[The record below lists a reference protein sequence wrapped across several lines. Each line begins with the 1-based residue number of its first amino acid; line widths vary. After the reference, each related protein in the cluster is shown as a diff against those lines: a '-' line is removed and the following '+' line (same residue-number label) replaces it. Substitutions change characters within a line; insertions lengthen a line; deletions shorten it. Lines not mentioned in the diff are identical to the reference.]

1 MLKKIILIS
10 VFFATV
16 INIYGIK
23 ITDQQVR
30 HVLSRLDKELDRR
43 ERYIS
48 ERQMRIDSI
57 NKLCDTLTNSGKL
70 LDYTMMLADEYTS
83 FNNDSAIFYYNQGL
97 LKSIELKNDSLAT
110 AFRLKRATYLPLA
123 AFISDAISEYEKVDT
138 TALDGA
144 LRKLYYDSGRQL
156 YSYIASFYVNYPE
169 YYDLWHKKNMECQS
183 QLLRLLDQK
192 TSQFKLNKGE
202 FHYSH
207 QEYSKAKAVLEDL
220 LDGLNEDSNL
230 YARASHMLADI
241 AKARGEHNEYVYYLA
256 LSAISDIKGATLE
269 VMSLQELGEVLFR
282 LEDVD
287 RAHSYLSTALASAVA
302 CHASMRMIQSS
313 TALPV
318 INQAHSVEIE
328 KWERRIYLVLGGMAL
343 LILVLGGVL
352 LFLKREMQRMSV
364 LQSRL
369 RRANQVKEVYI
380 SQFLNLCS
388 IYMDKLN
395 QFCSTVNRKIA
406 ANKVDDLYKI
416 TKSGKFVE
424 EQSKQF
430 YDVFDNAFL
439 HIYPSFVESV
449 NALLRPDEQIVLKDG
464 EKLNTD
470 LRILAFMRL
479 GIKESI
485 RIAQVL
491 NYSVHT
497 IYTYRNKLK
506 NSAINRDS
514 FEDDLMKISS
524 IS

>member
-1 MLKKIILIS
+1 MKIYVLLLLL
-10 VFFATV
+10 ATAC
-16 INIYGIK
+16 NAYSIK
-23 ITDQQVR
+23 ITDQQV
-30 HVLSRLDKELDRR
+30 HHALQRLDRELACR
-43 ERYIS
+43 EKYIA
-48 ERQMRIDSI
+48 ERQSRIDSI
-57 NKLCDTLTNSGKL
+57 NKICSNSTDPDKF
-70 LDYTMMLADEYTS
+70 LDATMKLADEYTS
-83 FNNDSAIFYYNQGL
+83 FNNDSAIFYYNHGC
-97 LKSIELKNDSLAT
+97 LKAEELNKDSLAT
-110 AFRLKRATYLPLA
+110 AFKLKRSTYLPLA
-123 AFISDAISEYEKVDT
+123 AFISEAIREYDRVDT
-138 TALDGA
+138 TALSGS
-144 LRKLYYDSGRQL
+144 LKELYYDSGRQL
-156 YSYIASFYVNYPE
+156 YSYISSFYVNYPE
-169 YYDLWHKKNMECQS
+169 YYDSWHKKSMESQT
-183 QLLRLLDQK
+183 QLLKLLDK
-192 TSQFKLNKGE
+192 KSPQFKLNKGE
-202 FHYSH
+202 FHFSH
-207 QEYSKAKAVLEDL
+207 QEYSKAKAVLQDL
-220 LDGLNEDSNL
+220 LDGLDEDNNF

-256 LSAISDIKGATLE
+256 LSAISDIRGATLE
-269 VMSLQELGEVLFR
+269 VMSLQELGELLFR
-282 LEDVD
+282 LDDVD

-313 TALPV
+313 SALPV
-318 INQAHSVEIE
+318 INEAHNVEIE
-328 KWERRIYLVLGGMAL
+328 KWKRRIYLVLGGMAL
-343 LILVLGGVL
+343 LIVVLGGVL

-364 LQSRL
+364 LQNRL
-369 RRANQVKEVYI
+369 QRANQIKEVYI

-395 QFCSTVNRKIA
+395 QFCNTVNRKIA

-439 HIYPSFVESV
+439 HIYPMFVDSV
-449 NALLRPDEQIVLKDG
+449 NALLRPDEQIQLKED

-485 RIAQVL
+485 KIAQVL

-506 NSAINRDS
+506 NSAINRDT
-514 FEDDLMKISS
+514 FEEDIMKISS

>member
-1 MLKKIILIS
+1 MLEKIILIS
-10 VFFATV
+10 VFFVTV
-16 INIYGIK
+16 VNAHGIK
-23 ITDQQVR
+23 ITDQQV
-30 HVLSRLDKELDRR
+30 HNVLSRLDKELDCRNS
-43 ERYIS
+43 YIS

-57 NKLCDTLTNSGKL
+57 NKICDTLTSPGKL
-70 LDYTMMLADEYTS
+70 LDHTMKLADEYTS
-83 FNNDSAIFYYNQGL
+83 FNNDSAIFYYHHGY
-97 LKSIELKNDSLAT
+97 LKAVELKNDSLVT

-123 AFISDAISEYEKVDT
+123 AFINEAMREYDGVDT
-138 TALDGA
+138 VAMGRD
-144 LRKLYYDSGRQL
+144 LRELYYDSGRQL
-156 YSYIASFYVNYPE
+156 YSYISSFYVNYPE
-169 YYDLWHKKNMECQS
+169 YYDLWHKKSMECQA
-183 QLLRLLDQK
+183 QLLGILNQK
-192 TSQFKLNKGE
+192 SPKFKLNKGE

-220 LDGLNEDSNL
+220 LDGLGEDNNF
-230 YARASHMLADI
+230 YARATHMLADI

-269 VMSLQELGEVLFR
+269 VMSLQELGELLFR
-282 LEDVD
+282 LDDVD
-287 RAHSYLSTALASAVA
+287 RAHNYLSTALASAVA

-318 INQAHSVEIE
+318 INQAHNVEIE
-328 KWERRIYLVLGGMAL
+328 KWKRRIYLVLGGMAL

-424 EQSKQF
+424 EQSRQF

-449 NALLRPDEQIVLKDG
+449 NNLLRPEEQIVLKDD

-514 FEDDLMKISS
+514 FEDDIMKISS